1 MDTTILTD
9 PWIWVKD
16 KVLPDD
22 YCDHLINK
30 FEKEAA
36 KGNTVEGVTG
46 ATSLVR
52 KGKTMGDNIE
62 SLPSDNIK
70 QSDDLLMVGQK
81 DWDEENSF
89 LSKTLQKVLFQYLE
103 HAETAIPLP
112 HKPIGFV
119 DTPPQKVNLIQHQG
133 ALSGTVT
140 DTGFQI
146 QRTKPHHGY
155 GWHTDFWVENL
166 LGIRIITFIFYLN
179 TVREGWTQFWN
190 GDQVQPQKGRVMLF
204 PSTATYYHQGYPP
217 LDTKYII
224 TGWLHK
230 AI

>member
-1 MDTTILTD
+1 MDTTIRTD
-9 PWIWVKD
+9 PWIWVSD
-16 KVLPDD
+16 NTLPDD
-22 YCDHLINK
+22 YCDQLVDK

-36 KGNTVEGVTG
+36 VGNISQGITG
-46 ATSLVR
+46 AVEA
-52 KGKTMGDNIE
+52 GKTIGDHIVGVPN
-62 SLPSDNIK
+62 DNIK
-70 QSDDLLMVGQK
+70 QSDDLMLEGDNKWTEDNNV
-81 DWDEENSF
+81 
-89 LSKTLQKVLFQYLE
+89 LSKILQPKILEYLE
-103 HAETAIPLP
+103 YTHKAIPLH

-119 DTPPQKVNLIQHQG
+119 ETRPQAVNLVQQQG
-133 ALSGTVT
+133 AVSGTIT

-146 QRTKPHHGY
+146 QRTQPHHGY
-155 GWHTDFWVENL
+155 GWHTDFHVDKE

-190 GDQVQPQKGRVMLF
+190 GDQIQPQKGRLLLF

>member
-1 MDTTILTD
+1 MDTTIRTD
-9 PWIWVKD
+9 PWIWVQD
-16 KVLPDD
+16 NVLPDD
-22 YCDHLINK
+22 YCDYLVNT

-36 KGNTVEGVTG
+36 KGNTHEGETG
-46 ATSLVR
+46 ASLVR
-52 KGKTMGDNIE
+52 KGKTMGDHIDGVPN
-62 SLPSDNIK
+62 DNIK
-70 QSDDLLMVGQK
+70 QSDDLKLEGDNRWTEDNNV
-81 DWDEENSF
+81 
-89 LSKTLQKVLFQYLE
+89 LSKTLQPKILEYLE
-103 HAETAIPLP
+103 YTENAISLP

-119 DTPPQKVNLIQHQG
+119 ETRPQAVNLVQHQG

-155 GWHTDFWVENL
+155 GWHTDFWVDKQI
-166 LGIRIITFIFYLN
+166 GIRIITFIFYLN

-190 GDQVQPQKGRVMLF
+190 GDQIQPQKGRLLLF

>member
-1 MDTTILTD
+1 MDTSILTD
-9 PWIWVKD
+9 PWIWVSNNA
-16 KVLPDD
+16 LPDD
-22 YCDHLINK
+22 YCDHLIDK

-36 KGNTVEGVTG
+36 KGNTQEGVTG
-46 ATSLVR
+46 AV
-52 KGKTMGDNIE
+52 KAGKTIGDHIDGI
-62 SLPSDNIK
+62 PSDNIK
-70 QSDDLLMVGQK
+70 QSDDLQMRGDK
-81 DWDEENSF
+81 NWDEENTF
-89 LSKTLQKVLFQYLE
+89 LSKILQKKIIEYLE
-103 HAETAIPLP
+103 YSQNAIPLP

-119 DTPPQKVNLIQHQG
+119 DTPAQTVNLIQHQG
-133 ALSGTVT
+133 AVSGIVT

-146 QRTKPHHGY
+146 QRTKPYHGY
-155 GWHTDFWVENL
+155 GWHTDFHVEKE

-179 TVREGWTQFWN
+179 TVREGWTEFWN
-190 GDQVQPQKGRVMLF
+190 GNKVQPQKGRLLLF